1 LVRNAAVAL
10 VMILSAMEFV
20 FNHALLDLILLLR
33 KHALLVEMDIIGME
47 VVASNFVQ
55 LVKLLIFQI
64 INASA
69 QQVQTGLVAFVLIV
83 LLEEFITL
91 LINSVNVQL
100 EPDGTDLIVL
110 QLILVSEVN
119 NGTSSHLHVNVQ
131 LELNGMEL
139 SALEKKYA
147 LVDQS

>member
-1 LVRNAAVAL
+1 
-10 VMILSAMEFV
+10 V
-20 FNHALLDLILLLR
+20 FSHALLDLILLLR

>member
-1 LVRNAAVAL
+1 
-10 VMILSAMEFV
+10 MILSAMEFV

-83 LLEEFITL
+83 LSEEFIIL
-91 LINSVNVQL
+91 LINSVNAQL

-119 NGTSSHLHVNVQ
+119 SGTFSHLHVNAQ